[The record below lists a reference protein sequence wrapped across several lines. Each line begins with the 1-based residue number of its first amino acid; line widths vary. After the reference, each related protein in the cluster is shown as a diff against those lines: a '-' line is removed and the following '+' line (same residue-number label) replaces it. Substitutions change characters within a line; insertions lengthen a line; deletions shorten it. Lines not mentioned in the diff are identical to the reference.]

1 MVTGQSI
8 ARVSRRL
15 PAALLLAAVMLLP
28 AVSTGR
34 AETPATPD
42 LRDSERA
49 DIARIETYLNALK
62 TVEARFLQVSSEGT
76 YAEGH
81 FYLSRPGR
89 MRIEY
94 DPPVPVLIV
103 AKKSVLVYY
112 DTKLKQVSYLGLDS
126 TPAGILVGDTVSF
139 SGPVT
144 VTGYERASNAMRVTL
159 VQAEDPLAGSITL
172 VLSDRPM
179 ALRKW
184 AVTDAQGVVT
194 NVSLLNARFGTDL
207 DAKLFKIRKPWKDQ
221 EEQR

>member
-1 MVTGQSI
+1 M
-8 ARVSRRL
+8 
-15 PAALLLAAVMLLP
+15 ALLLVAAVFLP
-28 AVSTGR
+28 ALSTGR
-34 AETPATPD
+34 AETPAAPVLSD
-42 LRDSERA
+42 ADRA

-103 AKKSVLVYY
+103 ANKSVLVYY
-112 DTKLKQVSYLGLDS
+112 DTKLKQLNYLGLDS
-126 TPAGILVGDTVSF
+126 TPAGILVGETVSF

-144 VTGYERASNAMRVTL
+144 VTAYERAANALRITL
-159 VQAEDPLAGSITL
+159 VQTEDPLAGSITL
-172 VLSDRPM
+172 VFSDRPM

-184 AVTDAQGVVT
+184 SVTDAQGVVT
-194 NVSLLNARFGTDL
+194 NVSLMNARFGTDL
-207 DAKLFKIRKPWKDQ
+207 DAKLFEIRKPWKDQ